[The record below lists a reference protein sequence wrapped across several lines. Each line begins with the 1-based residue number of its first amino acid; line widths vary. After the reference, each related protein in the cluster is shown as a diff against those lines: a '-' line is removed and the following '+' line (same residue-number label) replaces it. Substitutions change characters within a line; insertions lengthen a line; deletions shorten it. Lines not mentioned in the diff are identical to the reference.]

1 MLKYVVLVPAFNE
14 LENLKK
20 IIKFKYNYLILD
32 DCSTDGT
39 TEFLKKNKIKYIRNN
54 KNLGYEKNIKKGFQY
69 LKFKKYKGNVITVD
83 GDYQHPINRI
93 KPIYK
98 FFLKKN
104 LDLLICNRNKK
115 NRFLESVI
123 GYLCYKLF
131 NIKDPLSGMKI
142 YKNNVINKNF
152 NNIYNDTY
160 FTGLVFLAIKKKMKI
175 ANYEIKVKKSY
186 KSKIGYSIK
195 VYIKLIKI
203 FFYFLILKIEL
214 R

>member
-1 MLKYVVLVPAFNE
+1 MHKYVVLVPAFNE

-20 IIKFKYNYLILD
+20 IIKFKYNYLVLD

-39 TEFLKKNKIKYIRNN
+39 AEFLKKNKIKFIRNN

-69 LKFKKYKGNVITVD
+69 LKLKKYKGDVITVD
-83 GDYQHPINRI
+83 GDNQHPISNI
-93 KPIYK
+93 KYIYN

-115 NRFLESVI
+115 NRFLEKVI
-123 GYLCYKLF
+123 SYLSYKLF

-142 YKNNVINKNF
+142 YKNNIINKNF
-152 NNIYNDTY
+152 ENIYNNKY

-175 ANYEIKVKKSY
+175 ANYEIKVKKSI
-186 KSKIGYSIK
+186 KSKIGFNVK

-203 FFYFLILKIEL
+203 FFYFLILKIKL
-214 R
+214 